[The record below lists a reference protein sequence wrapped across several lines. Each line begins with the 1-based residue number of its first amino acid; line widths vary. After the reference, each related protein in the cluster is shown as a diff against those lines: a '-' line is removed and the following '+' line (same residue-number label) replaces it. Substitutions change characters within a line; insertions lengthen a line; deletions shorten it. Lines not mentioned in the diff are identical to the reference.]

1 MKPNGERSQ
10 TVADQRQVEHEL
22 VGSIAGL
29 GAGVIAGAQVGT
41 IFIPIPIVG
50 TFTGALIGGVIGS
63 EIGKN
68 VGAALL
74 DGVAAFAE
82 SLSGQAEDPDRAGTP
97 PSDQSQS

>member
-1 MKPNGERSQ
+1 M
-10 TVADQRQVEHEL
+10 ADQRQVEHER

-82 SLSGQAEDPDRAGTP
+82 SLSGQEGDPDQPGAP
-97 PSDQSQS
+97 PTDQSRP

>member
-1 MKPNGERSQ
+1 
-10 TVADQRQVEHEL
+10 VAENRQAEHER

-29 GAGVIAGAQVGT
+29 GAGVIAGAQIGT

-50 TFTGALIGGVIGS
+50 TFTGALVGGVLGS

-74 DGVAAFAE
+74 DGVAAFTE
-82 SLSGQAEDPDRAGTP
+82 SLSSQSNGPDGGTP
-97 PSDQSQS
+97 PDRNTP